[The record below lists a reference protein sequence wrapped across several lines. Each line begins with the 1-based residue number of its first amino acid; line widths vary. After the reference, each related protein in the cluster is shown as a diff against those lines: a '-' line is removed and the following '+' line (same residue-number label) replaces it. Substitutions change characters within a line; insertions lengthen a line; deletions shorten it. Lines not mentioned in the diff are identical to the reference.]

1 MEYKLMASLTIELL
15 LGFFALLILTKFMG
29 KTQISQITPFNFISA
44 LVLGELVGNAIYSLD
59 VNLLYILYSLGLWT
73 FLVYFIEIATQKKRK
88 LRAFFEDKPSVIIV
102 NGQIDFVEL
111 KKSKLDLDEL
121 QGLLRQKDVF
131 LIKEVEFAILE
142 TNGALSILKTED
154 TNNIKMTLPVNLIM
168 DGEVIPENLK
178 VSGHD
183 MKWIDNELNIRG
195 IKEIKMVFLAQWTK
209 EYGLHISIK
218 NDKRLYKYSL

>member
-102 NGQIDFVEL
+102 NGQIDFIEL
-111 KKSKLDLDEL
+111 KRSKLDLDEL

-131 LIKEVEFAILE
+131 LIKDVKFAILE
-142 TNGALSILKTED
+142 TNGALSILKTEES
-154 TNNIKMTLPVNLIM
+154 NNIKITLPINLIM
-168 DGEVIPENLK
+168 DGEVILENLK
-178 VSGHD
+178 ACDHD
-183 MKWIDNELNIRG
+183 MAWVNNELKTRG
-195 IKEIKMVFLAQWTK
+195 INDIKKVFLAQWTE
-209 EYGLHISIK
+209 EYGIHISIK
-218 NDKRLYKYSL
+218 NDIRLYKYSL